1 MRLRTRLFLTAF
13 GIAAVSLLIAAALG
27 SWSVQRQLLERIEAE
42 LVAETRLVAELVAQ
56 QEPDAPVSRLDAQAD
71 ALGEQLGARVTL
83 VASDGRVLADSAEDG
98 DALLALENHG
108 ARPEIEAAGR
118 NGIGVSRR
126 FSTTTRQELLYVAVP
141 VDHPVVGFARLAL
154 PLVAIDEQVTS
165 VRQAAAA
172 GLFVA
177 LGGALVLAWLASTAM
192 SRRVRAVVS
201 VAERYSAGDLTPPLR
216 SYGDDEIGTVARAL
230 DGSVQ
235 ELGGRLR
242 ELSRSRALID
252 AIMSSMEE
260 GVLVVDA
267 RGHVQIANAAV
278 RQMLSIDESSI
289 ERHYLERLR
298 HPDIS
303 RQIGHVLEDGASVQ
317 SEVTLNSSPPRVILV
332 SAVPLGVDAHT
343 ARGAV
348 LVIHDVTLYRR
359 AETIREDFVANVS
372 HELRTPLTAIRGAVE
387 ALVDESDP
395 STGRR
400 FLAIIDRHTNRMERL
415 VSDLLRLARLDAGQE
430 TLHSEPCSLASV
442 CEGVQDELAPLLEA
456 NGQQVDVAVGDGI
469 DTVLVDSVKLHDVL
483 KNLLEN
489 ASRYAPRDTKIEI
502 KSTQSEG
509 RLIVTVS
516 DRGPGIPDADLTRVF
531 ERFYRVDR
539 SRVRNPGGTGLGLA
553 IVKHL
558 VGLHRGTV
566 SVANRRDGGAVFTV
580 TLSQE
585 QDLSVGA
592 TGPQDH
598 AHVETSH
605 HT

>member
-1 MRLRTRLFLTAF
+1 
-13 GIAAVSLLIAAALG
+13 
-27 SWSVQRQLLERIEAE
+27 
-42 LVAETRLVAELVAQ
+42 
-56 QEPDAPVSRLDAQAD
+56 
-71 ALGEQLGARVTL
+71 
-83 VASDGRVLADSAEDG
+83 
-98 DALLALENHG
+98 
-108 ARPEIEAAGR
+108 
-118 NGIGVSRR
+118 
-126 FSTTTRQELLYVAVP
+126 
-141 VDHPVVGFARLAL
+141 VVGFARLAL

-201 VAERYSAGDLTPPLR
+201 VAKRYSAGDLTPPLR
-216 SYGDDEIGTVARAL
+216 GYGHDEIGTVARAL

-235 ELGGRLR
+235 ELGSRLR

-278 RQMLSIDESSI
+278 RQMLGIDESSI
-289 ERHYLERLR
+289 ERHYLEHLR
-298 HPDIS
+298 HPEIS
-303 RQIGHVLEDGASVQ
+303 RQIGHVLDDGASAQ

-332 SAVPLGVDAHT
+332 SAVPLGVDVLA

-400 FLAIIDRHTNRMERL
+400 FLAIIDRHTTRMERL

-430 TLHSEPCSLASV
+430 TLNSGPCSLTSV
-442 CEGVQDELAPLLEA
+442 CEGVQAELAPLLEA
-456 NGQQVDVAVGDGI
+456 NGQQVDVSVGDEI

-483 KNLLEN
+483 KNLVEN
-489 ASRYAPRDTKIEI
+489 ASRYAPPDTKIQIE
-502 KSTQSEG
+502 STQSDG

-539 SRVRNPGGTGLGLA
+539 SRARNPGGTGLGLA

-585 QDLSVGA
+585 QDPSVGA

-605 HT
+605 NT